1 MASVAQSPVFS
12 ERPAALV
19 ATAQLALAEPDWP
32 RFRSVLADVA
42 RQGGWSLRDG
52 SQSSALG
59 GSLSGD
65 DTQVAY
71 KQWAWADPPET
82 RATLYVVAAG
92 GGEGWRGAVEA
103 LFHRLAREWPGA
115 LTVRD

>member
-1 MASVAQSPVFS
+1 MASVAESPVFS
-12 ERPAALV
+12 DRPVALV
-19 ATAQLALAEPDWP
+19 ATAELALAEPDWP
-32 RFRSVLADVA
+32 RFRSLLADVA
-42 RQGGWSLRDG
+42 AEGGWALRDG

-65 DTQVAY
+65 HTQVAY
-71 KQWAWADPPET
+71 KQWAWATPPET
-82 RATLYVVAAG
+82 RATLYVVAAR

-103 LFHRLAREWPGA
+103 LFRRLAHEWPGA